1 MVYYEDLCLRK
12 DLNPVTKKQSLQRQI
27 KNIKEAYPNAVIME
41 EVFTGTKVY
50 GRKVFAK
57 LLAVVKE
64 GDTIVFD
71 EISRMSRNEEEG
83 FKLYQ
88 ELYEKGVNL
97 VFLKEPH
104 LNTET
109 YKQALTNGVE
119 LTGTDVDVILEG
131 VNKYL
136 MILAKSQIRLAFERA
151 EKEAKY
157 NSVRTSEAMLV
168 AKANGKRIGNSK
180 GDKLI
185 TKKSVA
191 TKELIKKHSK
201 DFQGTLTD
209 KEVITLAK
217 VSKNS
222 YYKYKRE
229 LINEMNNQG

>member
-1 MVYYEDLCLRK
+1 MIYGYARIS
-12 DLNPVTKKQSLQRQI
+12 TKKQSLERQI

-57 LLAVVKE
+57 LLGVVKE

-71 EISRMSRNEEEG
+71 EISRMSRNEAEG
-83 FKLYQ
+83 FELYQ
-88 ELYEKGVNL
+88 ELYERGVSL

-109 YKQALTNGVE
+109 YKKALTNGVE
-119 LTGTDVDVILEG
+119 LTGTNVDVILEG

-136 MILAKSQIRLAFERA
+136 MILAKDQIRLAFERA

-180 GDKLI
+180 GDKLV
-185 TKKSVA
+185 TKKSIA

-201 DFQGTLTD
+201 DFLGTLTD

-229 LINEMNNQG
+229 LINELNNQE

>member
-1 MVYYEDLCLRK
+1 MIYGYARIS
-12 DLNPVTKKQSLQRQI
+12 TKKQSLERQI

-57 LLAVVKE
+57 LLGVVNE

-83 FKLYQ
+83 FSLYQ

-180 GDKLI
+180 GDKLV
-185 TKKSVA
+185 TKKSIA
-191 TKELIKKHSK
+191 AKEMIKKHSK
-201 DFQGTLTD
+201 DFLGTLTD

-222 YYKYKRE
+222 YYKYKKE
-229 LINEMNNQG
+229 LINEMNSQEH

>member
-1 MVYYEDLCLRK
+1 MIYGYARIS
-12 DLNPVTKKQSLQRQI
+12 TKKQSLERQI

-57 LLAVVKE
+57 LLGVVKE

-83 FKLYQ
+83 FALYQ
-88 ELYEKGVNL
+88 ELYEKGVSL

-109 YKQALTNGVE
+109 YKQALSNGVA

-131 VNKYL
+131 VNRYL
-136 MILAKSQIRLAFERA
+136 MILAKSQIKLAFERA

-168 AKANGKRIGNSK
+168 AKANGKRIGNAK
-180 GDKLI
+180 GDKLV

-229 LINEMNNQG
+229 LINELNNQE

>member
-1 MVYYEDLCLRK
+1 
-12 DLNPVTKKQSLQRQI
+12 
-27 KNIKEAYPNAVIME
+27 ME
-41 EVFTGTKVY
+41 EVFTGTTVY

-57 LLAVVKE
+57 LLEVVKE
-64 GDTIVFD
+64 GDKIVFD

-83 FKLYQ
+83 FSFYQ
-88 ELYEKGVNL
+88 ELYEKGVSL

-109 YKQALTNGVE
+109 YKKALASGVE
-119 LTGTDVDVILEG
+119 MTGTNVDVILEG

-136 MILAKSQIRLAFERA
+136 MILAKDQIRLAFERA

-180 GDKLI
+180 GDKLV
-185 TKKSVA
+185 TKKSIA
-191 TKELIKKHSK
+191 AKELIKKHSK
-201 DFQGTLTD
+201 DFLGTLTD

-229 LINEMNNQG
+229 LINEMNSKEQ

>member
-1 MVYYEDLCLRK
+1 MIYGYARIS
-12 DLNPVTKKQSLQRQI
+12 TKKQSLERQI

-57 LLAVVKE
+57 LLGAVKE

-83 FKLYQ
+83 FALYQ
-88 ELYEKGVNL
+88 ELYEKGVSL

-109 YKQALTNGVE
+109 YKKALTSGVE
-119 LTGTDVDVILEG
+119 MTGTNVDVILEG

-136 MILAKSQIRLAFERA
+136 MILAKDQIRLAFERA

-168 AKANGKRIGNSK
+168 AKANGKRIGNAK
-180 GDKLI
+180 GDKLV
-185 TKKSVA
+185 TKKSIA
-191 TKELIKKHSK
+191 AKEMIKKHSK
-201 DFQGTLTD
+201 DFAGTLTD

-217 VSKNS
+217 ISKNS

-229 LINEMNNQG
+229 LVNELNSQE

>member
-1 MVYYEDLCLRK
+1 ME
-12 DLNPVTKKQSLQRQI
+12 RQI
-27 KNIKEAYPNAVIME
+27 KNIKEAYPEAVIME

-50 GRKVFAK
+50 GRKVFTK
-57 LLAVVKE
+57 LLNVVKK

-71 EISRMSRNEEEG
+71 EISRMSRNEVEG
-83 FKLYQ
+83 FSLYQ
-88 ELYEKGVNL
+88 ELYEKGVSL

-109 YKQALTNGVE
+109 YKKALTNGVE
-119 LTGTDVDVILEG
+119 LTGTNVDVILEG

-136 MILAKSQIRLAFERA
+136 MILAKDQIRLAFERA

-168 AKANGKRIGNSK
+168 AKANGKRIGNAK
-180 GDKLI
+180 GDKLV
-185 TKKSVA
+185 TKKSIA
-191 TKELIKKHSK
+191 AKELIKKHSK

-217 VSKNS
+217 ISKNS

-229 LINEMNNQG
+229 LVNELNSQEQ

>member
-1 MVYYEDLCLRK
+1 
-12 DLNPVTKKQSLQRQI
+12 
-27 KNIKEAYPNAVIME
+27 ME

-50 GRKVFAK
+50 GRKVFTK
-57 LLAVVKE
+57 LLGVVKE

-71 EISRMSRNEEEG
+71 EISRMSRNEAEG
-83 FKLYQ
+83 FELYQ
-88 ELYEKGVNL
+88 ELYDRGVNL

-109 YKQALTNGVE
+109 YKKALASGVE
-119 LTGTDVDVILEG
+119 MTGTNVDVILEG

-136 MILAKSQIRLAFERA
+136 MILAKDQIRLAFERA

-180 GDKLI
+180 GDKLV
-185 TKKSVA
+185 TKKSIA
-191 TKELIKKHSK
+191 AKELIKKHSK
-201 DFQGTLTD
+201 DFSGTLTD

-222 YYKYKRE
+222 YYKYKKE
-229 LINEMNNQG
+229 LINEMNAQEQ

>member
-1 MVYYEDLCLRK
+1 MAMLGSLPR
-12 DLNPVTKKQSLQRQI
+12 TKKQSLERQI
-27 KNIKEAYPNAVIME
+27 KNIKEAYPSAVIME

-50 GRKVFAK
+50 GRKVFTK
-57 LLAVVKE
+57 LLNVVKE

-83 FKLYQ
+83 FSLYQ

-109 YKQALTNGVE
+109 YKKALSNGVE
-119 LTGTDVDVILEG
+119 LTGTNVDVILEG

-136 MILAKSQIRLAFERA
+136 MILAKDQIRLAFERA

-180 GDKLI
+180 GDKLV
-185 TKKSVA
+185 TKKSIA
-191 TKELIKKHSK
+191 AKEMIKKHSK
-201 DFQGTLTD
+201 DFQGTITD

-229 LINEMNNQG
+229 LIHEMNTQAQEEE

>member
-1 MVYYEDLCLRK
+1 MIYGYARIS
-12 DLNPVTKKQSLQRQI
+12 TKKQSLERQI

-57 LLAVVKE
+57 LLGVVKE

-83 FKLYQ
+83 FSLYQ
-88 ELYEKGVNL
+88 ELYERGVNL

-119 LTGTDVDVILEG
+119 MTGTNVDVILEG

-180 GDKLI
+180 GDKLV
-185 TKKSVA
+185 TKKSIA
-191 TKELIKKHSK
+191 AKELIKKHSK
-201 DFQGTLTD
+201 DFLGTLTD

-217 VSKNS
+217 ISKNS

-229 LINEMNNQG
+229 LINELNSQE

>member
-1 MVYYEDLCLRK
+1 MIYGYARIS
-12 DLNPVTKKQSLQRQI
+12 TKKQSLERQI
-27 KNIKEAYPNAVIME
+27 KNIKEAYPEAVIME

-57 LLAVVKE
+57 LLGVVKE

-83 FKLYQ
+83 FALYQ
-88 ELYEKGVNL
+88 ELYEKGVSL

-109 YKQALTNGVE
+109 YKKALTNGVE
-119 LTGTDVDVILEG
+119 MTGTNVDVILEG

-136 MILAKSQIRLAFERA
+136 MILAKDQIRLAFERA

-180 GDKLI
+180 GDKLV
-185 TKKSVA
+185 TKKSIA
-191 TKELIKKHSK
+191 AKEMIKKHSK

-229 LINEMNNQG
+229 LINELNTQEH

>member
-1 MVYYEDLCLRK
+1 MIYGYARIS
-12 DLNPVTKKQSLQRQI
+12 TKKQSLERQI

-57 LLAVVKE
+57 LLGVVKE

-71 EISRMSRNEEEG
+71 EISRMSRNEVEG
-83 FKLYQ
+83 FALYQ
-88 ELYEKGVNL
+88 ELYEKGVSL

-109 YKQALTNGVE
+109 YKKALTNGVE
-119 LTGTDVDVILEG
+119 MTGTNVDVILEG

-136 MILAKSQIRLAFERA
+136 MILAKDQIRLAFERA

-168 AKANGKRIGNSK
+168 AKANGKRIGNAK
-180 GDKLI
+180 GDKLV
-185 TKKSVA
+185 TKKSIA
-191 TKELIKKHSK
+191 AKELIKKHSK
-201 DFQGTLTD
+201 DFLGTLTD

-229 LINEMNNQG
+229 LINELNNQE

>member
-1 MVYYEDLCLRK
+1 ME
-12 DLNPVTKKQSLQRQI
+12 RQI
-27 KNIKEAYPNAVIME
+27 KNIKEAYPEAVIME

-50 GRKVFAK
+50 GRKVFTK
-57 LLAVVKE
+57 LLNVVKE

-71 EISRMSRNEEEG
+71 EISRMSRNEVEG
-83 FKLYQ
+83 FSLYQ
-88 ELYEKGVNL
+88 ELYEKGVSL

-109 YKQALTNGVE
+109 YKKALTNGVE
-119 LTGTDVDVILEG
+119 LTGTNVDVILEG

-136 MILAKSQIRLAFERA
+136 MILAKDQIRLAFERA

-180 GDKLI
+180 GDKLV
-185 TKKSVA
+185 TKKSIA
-191 TKELIKKHSK
+191 AKELIKKHSK
-201 DFQGTLTD
+201 DFLGTLTD

-217 VSKNS
+217 ISKNS

-229 LINEMNNQG
+229 LINELNTQEQ

>member
-1 MVYYEDLCLRK
+1 MIYGYARIS
-12 DLNPVTKKQSLQRQI
+12 TKKQSLERQI
-27 KNIKEAYPNAVIME
+27 KNIKGAYPNAVIME

-50 GRKVFAK
+50 GRKVFTK
-57 LLAVVKE
+57 LLNVVKE

-71 EISRMSRNEEEG
+71 EISRMSRNEVEG
-83 FKLYQ
+83 FSLYQ

-109 YKQALTNGVE
+109 YKKALANGVE
-119 LTGTDVDVILEG
+119 MTGTNVDVILEG
-131 VNKYL
+131 VNNYL
-136 MILAKSQIRLAFERA
+136 MILAKDQIRLAFERA

-168 AKANGKRIGNSK
+168 AKANGKRIGNAK
-180 GDKLI
+180 GDKLV
-185 TKKSVA
+185 TKKSIA
-191 TKELIKKHSK
+191 AKEMIKKHSK
-201 DFQGTLTD
+201 DFAGTLTD

-217 VSKNS
+217 ISKNS

-229 LINEMNNQG
+229 LVNELNSQE

>member
-1 MVYYEDLCLRK
+1 MIYGYARIS
-12 DLNPVTKKQSLQRQI
+12 TKKQSLERQI
-27 KNIKEAYPNAVIME
+27 KNIKEAYPNAVIMQ

-50 GRKVFAK
+50 GRKIFTK
-57 LLAVVKE
+57 LLGVVKE

-71 EISRMSRNEEEG
+71 EISRMSRNEAEG
-83 FKLYQ
+83 FELYQ
-88 ELYEKGVNL
+88 ELYERGVSL

-109 YKQALTNGVE
+109 YKKALTNGVE
-119 LTGTDVDVILEG
+119 LTGTNVDVILEG

-136 MILAKSQIRLAFERA
+136 MILAKDQIRLAFERA

-180 GDKLI
+180 GDKLV

-201 DFQGTLTD
+201 DFLGTLTD

-222 YYKYKRE
+222 YYKYKKE
-229 LINEMNNQG
+229 LINEMNMQEQ

>member
-1 MVYYEDLCLRK
+1 MIYGYARIS
-12 DLNPVTKKQSLQRQI
+12 TKKQSLERQI
-27 KNIKEAYPNAVIME
+27 KNIKEAYPEAVIMK

-57 LLAVVKE
+57 LLGVVKE

-71 EISRMSRNEEEG
+71 EISRMSRKEVEG
-83 FKLYQ
+83 FSLYQ
-88 ELYEKGVNL
+88 ELYERGVSL

-109 YKQALTNGVE
+109 YKKALTNGVE
-119 LTGTDVDVILEG
+119 MTGTNVDVILEG

-136 MILAKSQIRLAFERA
+136 MILAKDQIRLAFERA

-185 TKKSVA
+185 TKKSIA
-191 TKELIKKHSK
+191 AKELIKKHSK
-201 DFQGTLTD
+201 DFLGTLTD

>member
-1 MVYYEDLCLRK
+1 MIYGYARIS
-12 DLNPVTKKQSLQRQI
+12 TKKQSLERQI

-50 GRKVFAK
+50 GRKVFTK
-57 LLAVVKE
+57 LLNVVKE

-83 FKLYQ
+83 FELYQ

-119 LTGTDVDVILEG
+119 LTGTDVDVILEAI
-131 VNKYL
+131 NKYL
-136 MILAKSQIRLAFERA
+136 MILAKNQIRLAFERA

-180 GDKLI
+180 GDKLV
-185 TKKSVA
+185 TKKSIA
-191 TKELIKKHSK
+191 AKELIKKHSK
-201 DFQGTLTD
+201 DFAGTLTD

-217 VSKNS
+217 ISKNS

-229 LINEMNNQG
+229 LTNELNTQE

>member
-1 MVYYEDLCLRK
+1 MIYGYARIS
-12 DLNPVTKKQSLQRQI
+12 TKKQSLERQI
-27 KNIKEAYPNAVIME
+27 KNIKEAYPEAVIME

-50 GRKVFAK
+50 GRKVFTK

-83 FKLYQ
+83 FELYQ
-88 ELYEKGVNL
+88 ELYERGVNL

-109 YKQALTNGVE
+109 YKKALTNGVAM
-119 LTGTDVDVILEG
+119 TGTNVDVILEG

-136 MILAKSQIRLAFERA
+136 MILAKDQIRLAFERA

-168 AKANGKRIGNSK
+168 AKANGKRIGNAK

-185 TKKSVA
+185 TKKSIA

-201 DFQGTLTD
+201 DFLGTLTD

-229 LINEMNNQG
+229 LINEMNCQE

>member
-1 MVYYEDLCLRK
+1 MIYGYARIS
-12 DLNPVTKKQSLQRQI
+12 TKKQSLERQI

-57 LLAVVKE
+57 LLGLVKE

-71 EISRMSRNEEEG
+71 EISRMSRNEVEG
-83 FKLYQ
+83 FALYQ
-88 ELYEKGVNL
+88 ELYEKGVSL

-109 YKQALTNGVE
+109 YKKALTSGVE
-119 LTGTDVDVILEG
+119 MTGTNVDVILEG

-136 MILAKSQIRLAFERA
+136 MILAKDQIRLAFERA

-168 AKANGKRIGNSK
+168 AKANGKRIGNAK
-180 GDKLI
+180 GDKLV
-185 TKKSVA
+185 TKKSIA
-191 TKELIKKHSK
+191 AKEMIKKHSK
-201 DFQGTLTD
+201 DFAGTLTD

-217 VSKNS
+217 ISKNS

-229 LINEMNNQG
+229 LVNELNSQE

>member
-1 MVYYEDLCLRK
+1 MIYGYARIS
-12 DLNPVTKKQSLQRQI
+12 TKKQSLERQI
-27 KNIKEAYPNAVIME
+27 KNIKGAYPNAVIME

-50 GRKVFAK
+50 GRKVFTK
-57 LLAVVKE
+57 LLNVVKE

-71 EISRMSRNEEEG
+71 EISRMSRNEVEG
-83 FKLYQ
+83 FSLYQ

-109 YKQALTNGVE
+109 YKKALANGVE
-119 LTGTDVDVILEG
+119 MTGTNVDVILEG
-131 VNKYL
+131 VNNYL
-136 MILAKSQIRLAFERA
+136 MILAKDQIRLAFERA

-168 AKANGKRIGNSK
+168 AKANGKRIGNAK
-180 GDKLI
+180 GDKLV
-185 TKKSVA
+185 TKKSIA
-191 TKELIKKHSK
+191 AKEMIKKHSK

-229 LINEMNNQG
+229 LINELNNQE

>member
-1 MVYYEDLCLRK
+1 MIYGYARIS
-12 DLNPVTKKQSLQRQI
+12 TKKQSLERQI

-64 GDTIVFD
+64 GDVIVFD
-71 EISRMSRNEEEG
+71 EISRMSRNEVEG
-83 FKLYQ
+83 FSLYQ
-88 ELYEKGVNL
+88 QLYEKGISL

-109 YKQALTNGVE
+109 YKKALSNGVE
-119 LTGTDVDVILEG
+119 LTGTNVDVILEG

-136 MILAKSQIRLAFERA
+136 MILAKDQIRLAFERA

-168 AKANGKRIGNSK
+168 AKANGKRIGNAK
-180 GDKLI
+180 GDKLV
-185 TKKSVA
+185 TKKSIA
-191 TKELIKKHSK
+191 AKEMIKKHSK
-201 DFQGTLTD
+201 DFLGTLTD

-229 LINEMNNQG
+229 LINEMNSQG

>member
-1 MVYYEDLCLRK
+1 MLTQGSLPR
-12 DLNPVTKKQSLQRQI
+12 TKKQSLERQI
-27 KNIKEAYPNAVIME
+27 KNIKEAYPNAVIMQ

-57 LLAVVKE
+57 LLNVVKE

-83 FKLYQ
+83 FELYQ
-88 ELYEKGVNL
+88 ELYERGVSL

-109 YKQALTNGVE
+109 YKKALTNGVE
-119 LTGTDVDVILEG
+119 MTGTNVDVILEG

-136 MILAKSQIRLAFERA
+136 MILAKDQIRLAFERA

-180 GDKLI
+180 GDKLV
-185 TKKSVA
+185 TKKSIA

-201 DFQGTLTD
+201 DFLGTLTD

-222 YYKYKRE
+222 YYKYKKE
-229 LINEMNNQG
+229 LINEMNAQEQ

>member
-1 MVYYEDLCLRK
+1 MIYGYARIS
-12 DLNPVTKKQSLQRQI
+12 TKKQSLERQI
-27 KNIKEAYPNAVIME
+27 KNIKEAYPEAVIME

-57 LLAVVKE
+57 LLGVVKE
-64 GDTIVFD
+64 GDVIVFD
-71 EISRMSRNEEEG
+71 EISRMSRNEVEG
-83 FKLYQ
+83 FSLYQ
-88 ELYEKGVNL
+88 ELYEKGVSL

-109 YKQALTNGVE
+109 YKKALTNGVE
-119 LTGTDVDVILEG
+119 MTGTNVDVILEG

-136 MILAKSQIRLAFERA
+136 MILAKDQIRLAFERA

-180 GDKLI
+180 GDKLV
-185 TKKSVA
+185 TKKSIVA
-191 TKELIKKHSK
+191 KELIKKHSK
-201 DFQGTLTD
+201 DFLGTLTD

-217 VSKNS
+217 ISKNS

-229 LINEMNNQG
+229 LINEMNCQE

>member
-1 MVYYEDLCLRK
+1 MIYGYARIS
-12 DLNPVTKKQSLQRQI
+12 TKKQSLERQI

-50 GRKVFAK
+50 GRKIFAK
-57 LLAVVKE
+57 LLNVVKE

-83 FKLYQ
+83 FELYQ
-88 ELYEKGVNL
+88 ELYEKGVSL

-201 DFQGTLTD
+201 DFLGTLTD

-229 LINEMNNQG
+229 LINELNNQG

>member
-1 MVYYEDLCLRK
+1 
-12 DLNPVTKKQSLQRQI
+12 
-27 KNIKEAYPNAVIME
+27 ME

-57 LLAVVKE
+57 LLGVVKE

-83 FKLYQ
+83 FALYQ

-109 YKQALTNGVE
+109 YKKALSNGVE
-119 LTGTDVDVILEG
+119 MTGTNVDVILEG

-136 MILAKSQIRLAFERA
+136 MILAKDQIRLAFERA

-180 GDKLI
+180 GDKLV
-185 TKKSVA
+185 TKKSIA
-191 TKELIKKHSK
+191 AKELIKKHSK
-201 DFQGTLTD
+201 DFLGTLTD

-222 YYKYKRE
+222 YYKYKKE
-229 LINEMNNQG
+229 LINELNTQE

>member
-1 MVYYEDLCLRK
+1 MIYGYARIS
-12 DLNPVTKKQSLQRQI
+12 TKKQSLERQI
-27 KNIKEAYPNAVIME
+27 KNIKEAYPNAVIMQ

-50 GRKVFAK
+50 GRKVFTK
-57 LLAVVKE
+57 LLGVVKE

-83 FKLYQ
+83 FALYQ

-97 VFLKEPH
+97 VFLKESH

-109 YKQALTNGVE
+109 YKKALNSGVE
-119 LTGTDVDVILEG
+119 LTGTNVDVILEG

-136 MILAKSQIRLAFERA
+136 MILAKDQIRLAFERA

-180 GDKLI
+180 GDKI
-185 TKKSVA
+185 GRAHV
-191 TKELIKKHSK
+191 
-201 DFQGTLTD
+201 
-209 KEVITLAK
+209 
-217 VSKNS
+217 
-222 YYKYKRE
+222 
-229 LINEMNNQG
+229 

>member
-1 MVYYEDLCLRK
+1 
-12 DLNPVTKKQSLQRQI
+12 
-27 KNIKEAYPNAVIME
+27 ME

-57 LLAVVKE
+57 LLGVVKE

-83 FKLYQ
+83 FALYQ

-109 YKQALTNGVE
+109 YKKALNSGVE
-119 LTGTDVDVILEG
+119 MTGTNVDVILEG

-136 MILAKSQIRLAFERA
+136 MILAKDQIRLAFERA

-180 GDKLI
+180 GDKLV
-185 TKKSVA
+185 TKKSIA
-191 TKELIKKHSK
+191 AKELIKKHSK

-229 LINEMNNQG
+229 LINELNCQG

>member
-1 MVYYEDLCLRK
+1 MIYGYARIS
-12 DLNPVTKKQSLQRQI
+12 TKKQSLERQI
-27 KNIKEAYPNAVIME
+27 KNIKEAYPEAVIME

-50 GRKVFAK
+50 GRKVFSK
-57 LLAVVKE
+57 LLNVVKK

-83 FKLYQ
+83 FALYQ
-88 ELYEKGVNL
+88 ELYEKGVSL

-109 YKQALTNGVE
+109 YKKALTNGVE
-119 LTGTDVDVILEG
+119 LTGTNVDVILEG

-136 MILAKSQIRLAFERA
+136 MILAKDQIRLAFERA

-168 AKANGKRIGNSK
+168 AKANGKRIGNAK
-180 GDKLI
+180 GDKLV
-185 TKKSVA
+185 TKKSIA
-191 TKELIKKHSK
+191 AKEMIKKHSK

-229 LINEMNNQG
+229 LINELNNQE

>member
-1 MVYYEDLCLRK
+1 MIYGYARIS
-12 DLNPVTKKQSLQRQI
+12 TKKQSLERQI

-57 LLAVVKE
+57 LLGVVKE

-83 FKLYQ
+83 FALYQ
-88 ELYEKGVNL
+88 ELYEKGVSL

-109 YKQALTNGVE
+109 YKQALTSGVE
-119 LTGTDVDVILEG
+119 MTGTNVDVILEG

-136 MILAKSQIRLAFERA
+136 MILAKDQIRLAFERA

-185 TKKSVA
+185 TKKSIA
-191 TKELIKKHSK
+191 AKELIKKHSK

-229 LINEMNNQG
+229 LVNELNNQE

>member
-1 MVYYEDLCLRK
+1 MIYGYARIS
-12 DLNPVTKKQSLQRQI
+12 TKKQSLERQI

-57 LLAVVKE
+57 LLNVVQE

-71 EISRMSRNEEEG
+71 EISRMSRNEAEG
-83 FKLYQ
+83 FELYQ
-88 ELYEKGVNL
+88 QLYEKGVSL

-136 MILAKSQIRLAFERA
+136 MILAKTQIRLAFERA

-185 TKKSVA
+185 TKKSIA
-191 TKELIKKHSK
+191 AKEMIKKHSK
-201 DFQGTLTD
+201 DF
-209 KEVITLAK
+209 
-217 VSKNS
+217 
-222 YYKYKRE
+222 
-229 LINEMNNQG
+229 

>member
-1 MVYYEDLCLRK
+1 MVYGYARIS
-12 DLNPVTKKQSLQRQI
+12 TKKQSLERQI
-27 KNIKEAYPNAVIME
+27 KNIKEAYPNAVIMQ

-50 GRKVFAK
+50 GRKIFTK
-57 LLAVVKE
+57 LLNVVKK
-64 GDTIVFD
+64 GDTLVFD
-71 EISRMSRNEEEG
+71 EISRMSRNEAEG
-83 FKLYQ
+83 FELYQ
-88 ELYEKGVNL
+88 ELYERGVSL

-109 YKQALTNGVE
+109 YKKALTNGVE
-119 LTGTDVDVILEG
+119 MTGTNVDVILEG

-136 MILAKSQIRLAFERA
+136 MILAKDQIRLAFERA

-168 AKANGKRIGNSK
+168 AKANGKRIGNAK

-201 DFQGTLTD
+201 DFLGTLTD

-229 LINEMNNQG
+229 LINELNNQG

>member
-1 MVYYEDLCLRK
+1 
-12 DLNPVTKKQSLQRQI
+12 
-27 KNIKEAYPNAVIME
+27 ME

-50 GRKVFAK
+50 GRKVFSK
-57 LLAVVKE
+57 LLNVVKK

-83 FKLYQ
+83 FELYQ
-88 ELYEKGVNL
+88 ELYEKGVSL

-109 YKQALTNGVE
+109 YKKALNSGVE
-119 LTGTDVDVILEG
+119 MTGTNVDVILEG

-136 MILAKSQIRLAFERA
+136 MILAKDQIRLAFERA

-180 GDKLI
+180 GDKLV
-185 TKKSVA
+185 TKKSIA

-201 DFQGTLTD
+201 DFAGTLTD

-229 LINEMNNQG
+229 LINEMNTQEHQE

>member
-1 MVYYEDLCLRK
+1 MVYGYARIS
-12 DLNPVTKKQSLQRQI
+12 TKKQSLERQI
-27 KNIKEAYPNAVIME
+27 KNIKEAYPEAVIMK

-50 GRKVFAK
+50 GRKVFTK
-57 LLAVVKE
+57 LLGVVKE

-71 EISRMSRNEEEG
+71 EISRMSRNEVEG
-83 FKLYQ
+83 FSLYQ
-88 ELYEKGVNL
+88 ELYERGVSL

-109 YKQALTNGVE
+109 YKKALTNGVE
-119 LTGTDVDVILEG
+119 MTGTNVDVILEG

-136 MILAKSQIRLAFERA
+136 MILAKDQIRLAFERA

-168 AKANGKRIGNSK
+168 AKANGKRIGNAK

-201 DFQGTLTD
+201 DFLGTLTD

-229 LINEMNNQG
+229 LINELNNQG

>member
-1 MVYYEDLCLRK
+1 
-12 DLNPVTKKQSLQRQI
+12 
-27 KNIKEAYPNAVIME
+27 ME

-50 GRKVFAK
+50 GRKVFSK
-57 LLAVVKE
+57 LLNVVKK

-83 FKLYQ
+83 FELYQ
-88 ELYEKGVNL
+88 ELYEKGVSL

-119 LTGTDVDVILEG
+119 MTGTNVDVILEG

-136 MILAKSQIRLAFERA
+136 MILAKDQIRLAFERA

-180 GDKLI
+180 GDKLV
-185 TKKSVA
+185 TKKSIA

-201 DFQGTLTD
+201 DFAGTLTD

-229 LINEMNNQG
+229 LINEMNTQEHQE

>member
-1 MVYYEDLCLRK
+1 
-12 DLNPVTKKQSLQRQI
+12 
-27 KNIKEAYPNAVIME
+27 ME

>member
-1 MVYYEDLCLRK
+1 MIYGYARIS
-12 DLNPVTKKQSLQRQI
+12 TKKQSLERQI
-27 KNIKEAYPNAVIME
+27 KNIKEAYPDAVVME

-57 LLAVVKE
+57 LLGVVKT

-71 EISRMSRNEEEG
+71 EISRLSRNEVEG
-83 FKLYQ
+83 FSLYQ
-88 ELYEKGVNL
+88 ELYKKGVNL

-104 LNTET
+104 LNTDT
-109 YKQALTNGVE
+109 YKKALTNGVE
-119 LTGTDVDVILEG
+119 MTGTNVDVILEG

-136 MILAKSQIRLAFERA
+136 MILAKDQIRLAFERA

-168 AKANGKRIGNSK
+168 ARANGKRIGNSK
-180 GDKLI
+180 GDKLV
-185 TKKSVA
+185 TKKSIA
-191 TKELIKKHSK
+191 TKEMIKKYSK
-201 DFQGTLTD
+201 DFLGTLTD

-229 LINEMNNQG
+229 LVQELNTNQE